1 MRNAIYSMLLKLRC
15 NVRVEDWESEVLEDN
30 REVIFIL
37 HIERCKK
44 NTIQQKGPTTKKYI
58 PLFV

>member
-37 HIERCKK
+37 HIE
-44 NTIQQKGPTTKKYI
+44 
-58 PLFV
+58 

>member
-15 NVRVEDWESEVLEDN
+15 NVRVEDWEREVLEDN

-44 NTIQQKGPTTKKYI
+44 NTIQQKRPTTKKYI